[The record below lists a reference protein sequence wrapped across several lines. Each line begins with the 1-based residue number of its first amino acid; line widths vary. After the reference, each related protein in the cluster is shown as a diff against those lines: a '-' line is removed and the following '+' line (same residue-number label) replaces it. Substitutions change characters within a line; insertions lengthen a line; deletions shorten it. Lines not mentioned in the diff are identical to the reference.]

1 MRYKPGHKDDARG
14 RVLAAAGRG
23 FRKNGYAGIGV
34 DGLAKEA
41 GVTSGA
47 FYGHF
52 KSKES
57 AFDAAVAAGFEGLRS
72 SIVRRRAED
81 GEAWIERY
89 IDFYLDERRTCD
101 LGEGCAL
108 QTLTPE
114 IGRGGSHA
122 RALYEAGMKG
132 VVAEVASGLS
142 RVPEA
147 ERETR
152 AWALLSLLAGAVTVA
167 RAMAD
172 DGTGRQVADAARMA
186 ARKLVLA
193 TPG

>member
-1 MRYKPGHKDDARG
+1 M
-14 RVLAAAGRG
+14 LAAAGRG
-23 FRKNGYAGIGV
+23 FRKKGFAGIGV

-57 AFDAAVAAGFEGLRS
+57 AFEAAVAAGFEGLRA
-72 SIVRRRAED
+72 SIVRRKVAD
-81 GEAWIERY
+81 GAQWIARY

-114 IGRGGSHA
+114 IGRGGAHA
-122 RALYEAGMKG
+122 RAIYEAGLKS
-132 VVAEVASGLS
+132 VVAEVADGLS
-142 RVPEA
+142 GVPEA
-147 ERETR
+147 ERHAR
-152 AWALLSLLAGAVTVA
+152 AWGLLSLLSGAVTIA
-167 RAMAD
+167 RATSD
-172 DGTGRQVADAARMA
+172 DTTSRQVADAARVS
-186 ARKLVLA
+186 ARLLA
-193 TPG
+193 GETPC